1 MESEKKK
8 ENDKPTPI
16 LALFDDI
23 PQINNIIISFWGKKA
38 RYNNQFYYKVLKTNF
53 SYVYK
58 IDKEIIAV
66 CLVNCYKEQK
76 EISIDLLC
84 VKKAYQGNGLGK
96 SLLDFC
102 IKNCMKEGYY
112 TFYLHVATTNNIA
125 IKLYEK
131 MGFNKI
137 EYVPNYYFQDG
148 PPNNNAYLMKLDTR
162 VKKKYDKKDDNNN
175 IKYAKENSNNIF
187 SDNNYNKTNNRY
199 FYNHY
204 HYNNNH
210 KHHRNLSSNFYE
222 NNNNNYYYNNYCQ
235 NCGDYH
241 NDNYY
246 DNHYYSNYRGD
257 YWRHYNRWYHH

>member
-1 MESEKKK
+1 MESDKKK

-23 PQINNIIISFWGKKA
+23 PQINNIIISFWGKNA
-38 RYNNQFYYKVLKTNF
+38 RYNNQFYYKVLKSNF

-112 TFYLHVATTNNIA
+112 SFYLHVATTNSIA

-131 MGFNKI
+131 MGFNKL
-137 EYVPNYYFQDG
+137 EYVPNYYFQDP
-148 PPNNNAYLMKLDTR
+148 PPNNDAYLMKLDTR
-162 VKKKYDKKDDNNN
+162 IKKKDDNKDNNN

-187 SDNNYNKTNNRY
+187 IDNNNKTNNRY

-204 HYNNNH
+204 HYNNNNH

-222 NNNNNYYYNNYCQ
+222 NNYKNNYYYQNYGGYQ
-235 NCGDYH
+235 D
-241 NDNYY
+241 DNYY
-246 DNHYYSNYRGD
+246 GNHYYSNYRDD
-257 YWRHYNRWYHH
+257 YWRRYNRWYHH